1 MSMRGQTSLQ
11 KPEDEDE
18 DDLGTIARKEPCPSN
33 AASLGSNLSTSRR
46 LAIVRD
52 LFSGVVWTFRDF
64 ERVGDAKILQL
75 CLWPKGPKKYRP
87 AQGLPHRR

>member
-33 AASLGSNLSTSRR
+33 GASLGSNLSTSRR

-64 ERVGDAKILQL
+64 ERVGDAKNITAL
-75 CLWPKGPKKYRP
+75 PM
-87 AQGLPHRR
+87 AQGTKKV